1 MRDVIAP
8 VIPTPT
14 LGVVAHATATALAHK
29 VGTRQSIQSRVCYTI
44 TVCQIQYIFRTNN
57 RRCPIPH
64 LNCWTQTQPLK
75 MQGRTVRS
83 LKILAHG
90 TEMLRPETTQRGPR
104 DSSDTKHEHGTDIHG
119 TCQSKCQK
127 KGSDYKLE
135 SISLSASMEPS
146 TN

>member
-14 LGVVAHATATALAHK
+14 LGVVAHATATAQAHK

-83 LKILAHG
+83 LKILEHG
-90 TEMLRPETTQRGPR
+90 TEMLRPETTKRRPRG
-104 DSSDTKHEHGTDIHG
+104 SSGSGIKHEKRGTFMAPVDP
-119 TCQSKCQK
+119 SAK
-127 KGSDYKLE
+127 KSGLTTS
-135 SISLSASMEPS
+135 
-146 TN
+146 